1 MKLPRIIR
9 ETTLNTRKVRYM
21 FSVKKKGEGG
31 WAMNYRNAF
40 LIRKMR
46 VILSTLEL
54 VVIMGETK
62 DLQKVG
68 ERKLYLM

>member
-1 MKLPRIIR
+1 
-9 ETTLNTRKVRYM
+9 
-21 FSVKKKGEGG
+21 
-31 WAMNYRNAF
+31 MNYRNAF